1 MQLYVDLIWLLNLL
15 FDWMILLLVAW
26 VTKSSFSHVR
36 IFLGALF
43 ASLIIPL
50 TLLFNWGIVDSPIF
64 KLGYS
69 VFIILI
75 AFSYQYLK
83 AFLVRFFSFYLINFS
98 IGGAVF
104 GLHYFVTTNTDMVIS
119 NHAPFGDAISW
130 VVVLVM
136 FPIAVYFT
144 KDQLQQLT
152 MFKLRSQQQFSI
164 TILHGN
170 RNVDLNSFLDT
181 GNQLKHPLTQHPVIL
196 VDESTFKIWVD
207 EEKVELLKRSEQ
219 IDFFGLDDELQFI
232 PYQKAGGEQGLLPAF
247 LAEEVKVHMAQQIIS
262 TKKVYIGVHYG
273 HFSKQMNVQCLLNP
287 LLLQSKRMRVKD
299 VEGVS

>member
-50 TLLFNWGIVDSPIF
+50 TLLFNWGVVDSPIF

-75 AFSYQYLK
+75 AFSYQHFK
-83 AFLVRFFSFYLINFS
+83 AFLTRFLSFYLINFS

-104 GLHYFVTTNTDMVIS
+104 GLHYFITTNTDMVIN
-119 NHAPFGDAISW
+119 NHAPFGDTISW
-130 VVVLVM
+130 VVVLIM

-152 MFKLRSQQQFSI
+152 MFKLRSQQQFPV
-164 TILHGN
+164 TILHQN
-170 RNVDLNSFLDT
+170 RHVALNSFLDT

-196 VDESTFKIWVD
+196 VDEPTFKTWID
-207 EEKVELLKRSEQ
+207 EETVELLKRTEQ
-219 IDFFGLDDELQFI
+219 MDFWGLDDELQFI

-247 LAEEVKVHMAQQIIS
+247 LAEEVKVDLGQQIIS

-273 HFSKQMNVQCLLNP
+273 HFSKQMDVQCLLNP